1 MDVNNTT
8 ETLPQAGVVLAA
20 ARVPS
25 SLWLSV
31 KQIALSRNG
40 TAQEMVKEALAEW
53 VERNG
58 GKQ

>member
-8 ETLPQAGVVLAA
+8 ETVPQAAIVLAA

-31 KQIALSRNG
+31 KQIALTRNG
-40 TAQEMVKEALAEW
+40 TAQEMVQEALAEW
-53 VERNG
+53 VERNSG
-58 GKQ
+58 RQ